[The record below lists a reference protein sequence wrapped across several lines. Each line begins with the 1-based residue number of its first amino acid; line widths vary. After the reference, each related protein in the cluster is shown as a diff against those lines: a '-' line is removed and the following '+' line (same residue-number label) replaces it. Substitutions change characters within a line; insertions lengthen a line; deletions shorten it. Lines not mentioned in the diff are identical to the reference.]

1 VPEAATPDLHLDDL
15 DDRERDAVEAL
26 LFRLADDEL
35 VLAHRYIEW
44 QVKAPTLESDIAL
57 ANVSQDEL
65 GHARLWYQLLQR
77 FEYDEPDLLF
87 EREADDFRHSTLV
100 ELPFPEGDWADAIVR
115 SYLYDVAEDVR
126 IHAIED
132 SSVPAIRDR
141 VGKVLQEEDF
151 HLDHAHSWLD
161 RLADVEEGQERLQAA
176 VDRLYPHALTLFE
189 PVGDVEATID
199 DLGIRDRSL
208 AELRE
213 EWLTRVDG
221 TLAGLG
227 IDVPEAAADES
238 AVPIGR
244 DGEHTEHWQH
254 LHEEMVGTYHDLGR
268 DSTPTIMEA
277 DDEQ

>member
-1 VPEAATPDLHLDDL
+1 MAETATADLHLEDL
-15 DDRERDAVEAL
+15 GDREQAAVEAL

-77 FEYDEPDLLF
+77 FEYDEPDLIF

-100 ELPFPEGDWADAIVR
+100 ELPFTQGDWADAIVR

-126 IHAIED
+126 LHAIEA

-141 VGKVLQEEDF
+141 VEKVLQEEDY

-161 RLADVEEGQERLQAA
+161 RLADVEDGRERLQAA

-189 PVGDVEATID
+189 PVGEVETAID
-199 DLGIRDRSL
+199 ELGIRDRSL
-208 AELRE
+208 ADMRE
-213 EWLTRVDG
+213 EWQTRVDG
-221 TLAGLG
+221 TLGGLG
-227 IDVPEAAADES
+227 IDVPVGEADAPAT
-238 AVPIGR
+238 PIGR
-244 DGEHTEHWQH
+244 DGAHTEHWTQ

-277 DDEQ
+277 DDA